1 MTSTHL
7 AMPNM
12 CAYVLQKKTH
22 AHNTI
27 FECVYT
33 HFDDDNDDGDGD
45 GYVKRQDV
53 IFFLVKRHFLMA
65 FGFEIPQHTV
75 HLP

>member
-1 MTSTHL
+1 
-7 AMPNM
+7 MPNM
-12 CAYVLQKKTH
+12 CAYVLQKTH

-27 FECVYT
+27 FEYVYT
-33 HFDDDNDDGDGD
+33 HFDDDNDDDGDGD
-45 GYVKRQDV
+45 DDVKRQDGT
-53 IFFLVKRHFLMA
+53 FFLMKRNFLMA